1 MGTVIKPL
9 NIDSSNIRAFFTTRI
24 FNNNNEFIGAALSK
38 EFDIPE
44 DKIYLPVQ
52 KHTGKIH
59 VLEARFEPV
68 VADAVVTDRENILIG
83 ILVADCV
90 PVLLYDGGN
99 KVIGAVHAGWR
110 GTAKQILKNT
120 IEIMKN
126 RFRCSSEN
134 ISVAIGPSIR
144 QCSYEVGEDVK
155 TEVQKATGEGNYYRK
170 QGEKYYVDLSTANKI
185 QALHA
190 GIPRENIWQSDECTF
205 CGPDKFYSYRF
216 SKDAAGRQGG
226 FIGMW

>member
-1 MGTVIKPL
+1 MGTIIKPL
-9 NIDSSNIRAFFTTRI
+9 NIDASNIRAFFTTRI

-38 EFDIPE
+38 EFDMPE

-52 KHTGKIH
+52 KHTGNIH
-59 VLEARFEPV
+59 VLEGRFGPV

-120 IEIMKN
+120 IEMMIN
-126 RFRCSSEN
+126 RFRCSPGN

-144 QCSYEVGEDVK
+144 QCSYEVAEDVK

-170 QGEKYYVDLSTANKI
+170 QGEKYYVDLSSANRI
-185 QALHA
+185 QALTA

-205 CGPDKFYSYRF
+205 CEPDKFYSYRF
-216 SKDAAGRQGG
+216 SKGTAGRQGG